1 MDDKQLK
8 QAEAS
13 LAKLDQEWKEAAQVF
28 KSICDKTSEL
38 RDAITK
44 EKLDLHFA
52 DGITPEKLLSGP
64 PWWAITGEWHQKLT
78 HWIVENYFKRGVSAS
93 GYYPETDQLALR
105 ITLDQHLPLDGQL
118 GILDFI
124 PFIKPHSKGENR
136 DYKKVGIFEESLS
149 EFGSWALLL
158 SDTETILVHNRQ
170 EKQRFSNI
178 REALQYIYKHLP
190 YERI

>member
-8 QAEAS
+8 EAEAS
-13 LAKLDQEWKEAAQVF
+13 LAKLNREWKEAEQVF
-28 KSICDKTSEL
+28 RSICDKTGEL

-44 EKLDLHFA
+44 EKLDRHFA
-52 DGITPEKLLSGP
+52 EGITPEKILSGP
-64 PWWAITGEWHQKLT
+64 PWWAIAGEWHQKLT
-78 HWIVENYFKRGVSAS
+78 NWISKNYFDRGVHAS

-105 ITLDQHLPLDGQL
+105 IKLDQRQPLDGQL

-136 DYKKVGIFEESLS
+136 DYKKIGIFEASLS

-158 SDTETILVHNRQ
+158 SSTETILVHQRQ
-170 EKQRFSNI
+170 EKQRFSSV